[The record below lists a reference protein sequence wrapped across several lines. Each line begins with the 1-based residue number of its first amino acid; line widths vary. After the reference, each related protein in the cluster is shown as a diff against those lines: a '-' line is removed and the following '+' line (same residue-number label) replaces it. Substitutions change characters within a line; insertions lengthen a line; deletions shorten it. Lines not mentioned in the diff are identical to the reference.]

1 MAELKQ
7 RINDEVKTAMRSQDK
22 PRVGVLR
29 MILAALKQK
38 EVDERIELND
48 DHVISILDKMV
59 KQLRDSIEQFNAAG
73 REDLV
78 EKETYELGIVQ
89 SFLPSQ
95 LSEDEIRQVIEAAI
109 QETGATSMKEMGQVM
124 GIVKSRVQGR
134 ADMGKVSNLVKEKL
148 GQ

>member
-7 RINDEVKTAMRSQDK
+7 RINDEVKNAMRSHDK

-38 EVDERIELND
+38 EVDERIELD
-48 DHVISILDKMV
+48 DNHIITILDKMV
-59 KQLRDSIEQFNAAG
+59 KQLKDSIEQFKAAG

-78 EKETYELGIVQ
+78 AKETYELEIVQ
-89 SFLPSQ
+89 SFLPNQ
-95 LSEDEIRQVIEAAI
+95 LSEDEIMQVINEAI
-109 QETGATSMKEMGQVM
+109 QGTGATSMKEMGQVM
-124 GIVKSRVQGR
+124 GIVKPRVQGR
-134 ADMGKVSNLVKEKL
+134 ADMGKISSLVKEKL